1 MSENVFCNNSFTWC
15 NPCHN
20 FLNIQSYVDNKIVL
34 FNMDTSSSINAPG
47 VQIPNYPL
55 STADLSRPMKHTGS
69 VNRRSWGVLH
79 DGDGSR
85 SCSRH
90 GAVVPL
96 MQPASNEILDITF
109 VAAAKA
115 MFLQL
120 HERPQPMRTCGHIA
134 AYSAGTAVKRRMS
147 GIEEV
152 LQDH

>member
-1 MSENVFCNNSFTWC
+1 MAMAHV
-15 NPCHN
+15 
-20 FLNIQSYVDNKIVL
+20 VAAD
-34 FNMDTSSSINAPG
+34 M
-47 VQIPNYPL
+47 VQ
-55 STADLSRPMKHTGS
+55 AD
-69 VNRRSWGVLH
+69 
-79 DGDGSR
+79 
-85 SCSRH
+85 
-90 GAVVPL
+90 AIIVVPL

-120 HERPQPMRTCGHIA
+120 HERPQPMRTCCHDA